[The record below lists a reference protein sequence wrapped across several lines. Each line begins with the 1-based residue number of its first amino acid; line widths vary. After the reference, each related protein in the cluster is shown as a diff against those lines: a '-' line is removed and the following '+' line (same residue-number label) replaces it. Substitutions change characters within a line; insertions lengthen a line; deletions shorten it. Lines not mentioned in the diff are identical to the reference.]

1 MGGGKVQA
9 STLIGSDL
17 VRAMEASRYLCLL
30 PMSSS
35 GLVGGC
41 VLLVLSL
48 GWAGVIGIAAMVLA
62 TCLNF
67 ELARRIKAT
76 ERLELRAADRRL
88 GLLRLVI
95 GDIKP
100 IKLLSWEEQYMD
112 AIDTARRVEVGY
124 MRRFRIL
131 YQGSTQIGRAVPFLA
146 ACPAFVYISQA
157 GGGLLDAADVFAA
170 LSVFTSLRMALI
182 MLPTG
187 LAEWAR
193 IQVSFARV
201 ERYLELPEH
210 APLPPLP
217 PLPPATPDAVGT
229 PPLEEAEAATP
240 RRDLARASPSDGAPS
255 WEATLEGGAA
265 GTALA
270 RVDEAVFAWSGGG
283 CGGGGGD
290 GGRFLLQVGSG
301 GLEVGGD
308 EVVGVVGPI
317 GSGKSSLL
325 CAVLG
330 EMPRLAVAG
339 SGRIADAAGQARVW
353 PAQAAALVRSVCYV
367 QQRPCVLS
375 CSILENITFGAPLR
389 RLRLARAI
397 EGACLGPDL
406 QQMPAGLDTLVGER
420 GVTLSGGQQMRVA
433 LARALYQRPALLFA
447 DDPLAAVDARVG
459 AHLFRSL
466 REYATGGRAVVLA
479 LNQLHLARRCSRL
492 VVLEAGRITAQGPSA
507 EVATDHLSAFPS
519 PQGDEAG
526 SAASVGDTGSEIAE
540 AGASPAEAG
549 GALGE
554 ERDGAVAELSVAA
567 AVECSVAAAKLGAPA
582 QRTAEARRTG
592 RFSGSTLCRY
602 LRSFGRCHFALCC
615 VLAAAAWG
623 LRPDGLQR
631 PLVGRLAGP

>member
-1 MGGGKVQA
+1 
-9 STLIGSDL
+9 
-17 VRAMEASRYLCLL
+17 
-30 PMSSS
+30 
-35 GLVGGC
+35 
-41 VLLVLSL
+41 
-48 GWAGVIGIAAMVLA
+48 
-62 TCLNF
+62 
-67 ELARRIKAT
+67 
-76 ERLELRAADRRL
+76 
-88 GLLRLVI
+88 
-95 GDIKP
+95 
-100 IKLLSWEEQYMD
+100 
-112 AIDTARRVEVGY
+112 
-124 MRRFRIL
+124 
-131 YQGSTQIGRAVPFLA
+131 
-146 ACPAFVYISQA
+146 
-157 GGGLLDAADVFAA
+157 
-170 LSVFTSLRMALI
+170 

-270 RVDEAVFAWSGGG
+270 RVDEAVFAWSEGDSGGG
-283 CGGGGGD
+283 GDDGSSGGGGGGGD

-406 QQMPAGLDTLVGER
+406 QQMPAGLDTLVGALR
-420 GVTLSGGQQMRVA
+420 GSSLPGG
-433 LARALYQRPALLFA
+433 
-447 DDPLAAVDARVG
+447 
-459 AHLFRSL
+459 
-466 REYATGGRAVVLA
+466 GGTWL
-479 LNQLHLARRCSRL
+479 
-492 VVLEAGRITAQGPSA
+492 
-507 EVATDHLSAFPS
+507 
-519 PQGDEAG
+519 
-526 SAASVGDTGSEIAE
+526 
-540 AGASPAEAG
+540 
-549 GALGE
+549 
-554 ERDGAVAELSVAA
+554 
-567 AVECSVAAAKLGAPA
+567 
-582 QRTAEARRTG
+582 
-592 RFSGSTLCRY
+592 
-602 LRSFGRCHFALCC
+602 
-615 VLAAAAWG
+615 
-623 LRPDGLQR
+623 
-631 PLVGRLAGP
+631 